1 MDVSRVSSARVMP
14 PSRSIPALFSCLALI
29 GCASGAAAA
38 QRSFRAD
45 LRKLTLGLRQLPR
58 GFVQSGPAIDQ
69 DLYDESSPRQ
79 EPWLY
84 VGDVRSGQLVKAA
97 FSEFRNRDG
106 KVILD
111 SEAYY
116 APTSAAARAMFRAAP
131 KLVARSANGVEV
143 NRIVH
148 REHIA
153 SEGVLLVGPGLNGE
167 GAQAVL
173 WRDGLLLGMVAI
185 DGARAQVGERLAGRL
200 ARRQEATFRQAMR
213 RQR

>member
-1 MDVSRVSSARVMP
+1 MP
-14 PSRSIPALFSCLALI
+14 PSRSIPALFTCLALI
-29 GCASGAAAA
+29 GCASGAAAT
-38 QRSFRAD
+38 QPSSRAD
-45 LRKLTLGLRQLPR
+45 LRKLTLRLRQLPHR
-58 GFVQSGPAIDQ
+58 FVQSGPAIDQ
-69 DLYDESSPRQ
+69 DLYDQSSPRQ

-116 APTSAAARAMFRAAP
+116 APTSAAARAMFRAAH

-143 NRIVH
+143 NRIMH
-148 REHIA
+148 REQLA
-153 SEGVLLVGPGLNGE
+153 SEGVLLAGPGLNGE